1 MLKQIVFKNLYH
13 GILSNK
19 EKKNKEL
26 SIYTIGMG
34 LKILSEKKVNLKW
47 SHIK

>member
-1 MLKQIVFKNLYH
+1 MLKQIVFKN
-13 GILSNK
+13 LSNK